1 MSAVTEPAAT
11 LTLAEALERAEWL
24 AERVRGRRSITERAG
39 RLPDETI
46 EDFVSSD
53 LLRMNQAKRWGGHEL
68 GCAAVVELVS
78 KVAEGDGS
86 SGWVF
91 GLLASHFWLGSV
103 FGDEMQHEMWGDDP
117 TAMMSSSFAARE
129 STVVPEAGG
138 FRVTG
143 RWPYSSGSPHCS
155 WAMVGLMVPPA
166 EPDAPPTLRWGILPR
181 AEYEI
186 AGEWDT
192 CALRGTASNTLVL
205 DDVFIPDHRTVDP
218 SLILAGMGPGRATNT
233 GAVFGLGFSSALG
246 WYLGSTALG
255 SATQVVRDFAANSAA
270 KVSTFT
276 GQPVL
281 SEPLTI
287 HVGTASANV
296 EAARAVMR
304 YRTTWIDD
312 LLADGASLTR
322 EEALASARD
331 ATSAVR
337 LCVDAVERCM
347 RFSGA
352 AGLALQN
359 PVQGGWR
366 DVHGV
371 AAHMGYN
378 TDAIFGA
385 WGKTTLGLPLP
396 PGFF

>member
-1 MSAVTEPAAT
+1 VS
-11 LTLAEALERAEWL
+11 LTLDEARQRAQWL
-24 AERVRGRRSITERAG
+24 ADRARARRSPHEEQRQ
-39 RLPDETI
+39 LPAETI
-46 EDFVSSD
+46 DDFVESD
-53 LLRMNQAKRWGGHEL
+53 LLRMNQASRWGGHEL

-91 GLLASHFWLGSV
+91 GLLASHFWLASV
-103 FGDEMQHEMWGDDP
+103 FGDELQKEMWGNDP

-129 STVVPEAGG
+129 STVVPEADGY
-138 FRVTG
+138 RVSG
-143 RWPYSSGSPHCS
+143 RWPYSSGSAHCS
-155 WAMVGLMVPPA
+155 WAMVGLVVPPA
-166 EPDAPPTLRWGILPR
+166 GPEAAPLLRWGILPR
-181 AEYEI
+181 SEYSIAE
-186 AGEWDT
+186 EWDT
-192 CALRGTASNTLVL
+192 VALRGTGSHTLVL
-205 DDVFIPDHRTVDP
+205 QDAYIPEHRTVDP
-218 SLILAGMGPGRATNT
+218 ALVLAGMGPGRATNT
-233 GAVFGLGFSSALG
+233 GSVFGLGFASALG

-255 SATQVVRDFAANSAA
+255 SATQVVADFGANTVK

-281 SEPLTI
+281 SEPLAI
-287 HVGTASANV
+287 HVGTASASV

-304 YRTTWIDD
+304 YRTAWIDD
-312 LLADGASLTR
+312 RMAQGASLTR
-322 EEALASARD
+322 EESLASARD

-337 LCVDAVERCM
+337 LCVDAVDRCM

-359 PVQGGWR
+359 PVQSGWR

-378 TDAIFGA
+378 TDAIFGT
-385 WGKTTLGLPLP
+385 WGTSLLGLPLP